1 MFTLKWIRA
10 TAIFALLVLGLPC
23 FAQNASGGYDR
34 MDGDYVKPSKREQP
48 KRNFNN
54 ITKERLNIYKVKRS
68 ANSRAG
74 TGMQYVVSDDAP
86 PANDSNE
93 SRRAKDRSVTLQG
106 EEGTEVQL
114 DEPSDSI
121 TTDGDASASGEG
133 LKTTEAA
140 DVVSEEAVPKVL
152 PSRSVDPN
160 QMVFCS
166 KRLMEFH
173 WDQDCAMLKNVR
185 PTRLTYS
192 DAKEAHY
199 TECTHCGGKR

>member
-10 TAIFALLVLGLPC
+10 TVLVVCLVIGVPC
-23 FAQNASGGYDR
+23 LAQNAGTGYDR
-34 MDGDYVKPSKREQP
+34 MDGNYIKPSRREQP

-54 ITKERLNIYKVKRS
+54 TTKERLNIYKVKRS

-74 TGMQYVVSDDAP
+74 TDVRYVVSQEGDPKDD
-86 PANDSNE
+86 SQE

-106 EEGTEVQL
+106 ERTEIELEDSMDIVAPEGEVS
-114 DEPSDSI
+114 E
-121 TTDGDASASGEG
+121 SGEG
-133 LKTTEAA
+133 VQTTEAV
-140 DVVSEEAVPKVL
+140 DVVIEETTPQLL
-152 PSRSVDPN
+152 PSSSIDPD

-173 WDQDCAMLKNVR
+173 WTEDCAMLKNVK

-199 TECTHCGGKR
+199 TECTACGGK

>member
-10 TAIFALLVLGLPC
+10 TVLVVCLMIGVPC
-23 FAQNASGGYDR
+23 LAQNAGTGYDR
-34 MDGDYVKPSKREQP
+34 MDGNYVKPSRREQP

-54 ITKERLNIYKVKRS
+54 TTKERLNIYKVKRS

-74 TGMQYVVSDDAP
+74 ADVQYVVSQDGDPEDD
-86 PANDSNE
+86 SQE
-93 SRRAKDRSVTLQG
+93 SRRAKDRSITVQG
-106 EEGTEVQL
+106 ERTEIELEDSVEVEAPEGE
-114 DEPSDSI
+114 DSE
-121 TTDGDASASGEG
+121 SGEG
-133 LKTTEAA
+133 IQTTEAV
-140 DVVSEEAVPKVL
+140 DVVVEEPAPQVL
-152 PSRSVDPN
+152 PSRSIDPD

-173 WDQDCAMLKNVR
+173 WDQECAMLKNVK

-199 TECTHCGGKR
+199 TECTACGGK

>member
-1 MFTLKWIRA
+1 MFTTTWIRA
-10 TAIFALLVLGLPC
+10 VAVFAFVAVTLPC
-23 FAQNASGGYDR
+23 RAQNAGTGYDR

-54 ITKERLNIYKVKRS
+54 VTKERLYIYKSKRS

-74 TGMQYVVSDDAP
+74 TGLQYAVSGDAVP
-86 PANDSNE
+86 RDDSNE
-93 SRRAKDRSVTLQG
+93 SRRAKDRLITDPVDAG
-106 EEGTEVQL
+106 VEIQL
-114 DEPSDSI
+114 DEPADMDDSKQ
-121 TTDGDASASGEG
+121 DASESGDG
-133 LKTTEAA
+133 LQTTEAV
-140 DVVSEEAVPKVL
+140 DVVAEEEVPEVL
-152 PSRSVDPN
+152 PSRAVDPN

-173 WDQDCAMLKNVR
+173 WDVDCAMLKNVR

-199 TECTHCGGKR
+199 TECTACGAKR

>member
-10 TAIFALLVLGLPC
+10 MAVFVFLVLGLPC
-23 FAQNASGGYDR
+23 LAQNAGSGYDR
-34 MDGDYVKPSKREQP
+34 MDGDYIKPSTREQP

-54 ITKERLNIYKVKRS
+54 TAKERLNIYKVKRS

-74 TGMQYVVSDDAP
+74 TEMQYVVSTDTVPADD
-86 PANDSNE
+86 SHE
-93 SRRAKDRSVTLQG
+93 SRRAKDRSVAVEG
-106 EEGTEVQL
+106 DEGTEIQL
-114 DEPSDSI
+114 DEPA
-121 TTDGDASASGEG
+121 DAVATEGEG
-133 LKTTEAA
+133 SESDEGLQTTEAVN
-140 DVVSEEAVPKVL
+140 VVSEEVTPEVL
-152 PSRSVDPN
+152 PSSSVDPN

-173 WDQDCAMLKNVR
+173 WDQECSMLKNVK

-199 TECTHCGGKR
+199 TKCTACGGKR